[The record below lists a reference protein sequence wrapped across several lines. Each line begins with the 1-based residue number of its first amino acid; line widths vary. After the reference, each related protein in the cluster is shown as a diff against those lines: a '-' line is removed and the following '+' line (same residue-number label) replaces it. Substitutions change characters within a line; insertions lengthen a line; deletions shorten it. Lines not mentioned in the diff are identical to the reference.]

1 MLKHEG
7 GERRKGVVKGGMER
21 EKEKSMDRKKNN
33 RETKTKR
40 KRARY
45 EHAKRLIQGK
55 ITKYIIFIE
64 RRRISVC
71 YSPYALF
78 LDEAYS

>member
-7 GERRKGVVKGGMER
+7 GERRKVWLKVAWNER
-21 EKEKSMDRKKNN
+21 KRKAWTEKKNN

-55 ITKYIIFIE
+55 ITQYIIFIE

-71 YSPYALF
+71 YSPYASF
-78 LDEAYS
+78 FG